1 MKATDS
7 FLSALLDDDH
17 LTDVFVADKIL
28 FIQSE
33 SRPTK
38 QQRAELEYFFNASL
52 TVPSIV
58 ILYFGILIWN
68 TFLKY
73 FLNDC
78 VTGQLCLTNTC
89 AKISQVVVGVRVNKI
104 FP

>member
-1 MKATDS
+1 MKALDS
-7 FLSALLDDDH
+7 FLSALLDEDH
-17 LTDVFVADKIL
+17 ITDVLVADKIL

-38 QQRAELEYFFNASL
+38 QQRAELEYFVNACL
-52 TVPSIV
+52 LSISIG

-73 FLNDC
+73 LLNDC
-78 VTGQLCLTNTC
+78 VTGH
-89 AKISQVVVGVRVNKI
+89 SY
-104 FP
+104 